1 MHNLNNGNVHPN
13 LVLTSILIHLLT
25 NQNLVFG
32 TKIWSFNFPPEEG
45 SPLEDQNLVS
55 WRFII
60 LAPLS
65 SLAT

>member
-45 SPLEDQNLVS
+45 SPLEDQNLV
-55 WRFII
+55 
-60 LAPLS
+60 A
-65 SLAT
+65 